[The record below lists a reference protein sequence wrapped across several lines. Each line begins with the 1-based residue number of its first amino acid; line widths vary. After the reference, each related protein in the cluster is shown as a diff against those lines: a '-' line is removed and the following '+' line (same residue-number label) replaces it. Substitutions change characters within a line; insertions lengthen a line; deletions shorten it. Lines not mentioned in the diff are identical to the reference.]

1 MRNTRNEKKRKIDKS
16 YFAVSRRKTRKIT
29 IKILSIGSAVIAAFI
44 AMVIIT
50 GASITSHDDKPLV
63 MHLHPVLNVVVN
75 GESTTVPKNIG
86 LVLPLHKDHSLD
98 HYGTMGVSPL
108 HTHDYS
114 GTIHVESTANRNY
127 TLGEFLNVWGIDLEG
142 KTVKA
147 TVDGTIVSD
156 YTNHILQDGQNLN
169 LYITE

>member
-1 MRNTRNEKKRKIDKS
+1 MRNTRNEKKRKIDES

-50 GASITSHDDKPLV
+50 GASITSHDDKSLV
-63 MHLHPVLNVVVN
+63 MHLHPLLNVVVN
-75 GESTTVPKNIG
+75 GESIIVPKNVGIDS
-86 LVLPLHKDHSLD
+86 LLHKDHSLD
-98 HYGTMGVSPL
+98 QYGTNGVSPL
-108 HTHDYS
+108 HTHDDS
-114 GTIHVESTANRNY
+114 GTIHVESTSVRNY
-127 TLGEFLNVWGIDLEG
+127 TLGEFLNIWGIDLEG
-142 KTVKA
+142 KTVKV

-169 LYITE
+169 LYIT